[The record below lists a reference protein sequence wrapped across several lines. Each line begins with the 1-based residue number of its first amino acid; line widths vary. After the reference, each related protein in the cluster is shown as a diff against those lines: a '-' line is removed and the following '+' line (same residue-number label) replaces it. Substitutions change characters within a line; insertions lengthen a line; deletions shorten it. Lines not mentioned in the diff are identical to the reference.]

1 MNTDSKLKLSILDQS
16 PVRKGGNARQAL
28 LETTQL
34 AQLAEQLGYV
44 RFWVSE
50 HHNIISLAG
59 STPEVLIAHLA
70 NHTQHIRLGSGGI
83 MLPNH
88 SALKVAENF
97 RMLEAL
103 FPGRIDLGIGRAPG
117 GDKLTAYLLNPS
129 NNFNEQDFVQ
139 QLIDLQG
146 FLSDDSEEGTIHEKI
161 KAIPQAQTIPDLWIL
176 SSSGSSASV
185 AGHFGMAFAF
195 AHFINPMGGPQAV
208 AAYRERFKPSV
219 RLQTPQAAVA
229 IFVLCADTAEKAAQL
244 QAIMDYQMVRMEQGI
259 INGFPSYEEIKNFE
273 YTPAQLAR
281 IEYNRHRVV
290 SGTPEQVKHKLETLA
305 AQYGV
310 DEVVAVTITHDFA
323 DRIRSYELLAEAFA
337 LQTYQPAE
345 AEVS

>member
-1 MNTDSKLKLSILDQS
+1 MATKNTLKLSILDQS
-16 PVRKGGNARQAL
+16 PVRKGGTARQAL
-28 LETTQL
+28 HETTQL
-34 AQLAEQLGYV
+34 AQLAEQLGYS

-129 NNFNEQDFVQ
+129 NTFSEEEFVQ

-146 FLSDDSEEGTIHEKI
+146 FLSDDAEVGTIHEKI
-161 KAIPQAQTIPDLWIL
+161 KAIPQAQSIPDFWIL

-185 AGHFGMAFAF
+185 AAHFGMAFSF
-195 AHFINPMGGPQAV
+195 AHFINPIGGPQAI
-208 AAYRERFKPSV
+208 AAYRERFKPSE
-219 RLQTPQAAVA
+219 QFKAPQANVA
-229 IFVLCADTAEKAAQL
+229 IFVLCADTEEKAAQL
-244 QAIMDYQMVRMEQGI
+244 QAVMDYQMIRVEQGI
-259 INGFPSYEEIKNFE
+259 INGYPPYEEVKGYE

-281 IEYNRHRVV
+281 IQYNRQRVIC
-290 SGTPEQVKHKLETLA
+290 GTPEVVKTKIDNLA
-305 AQYGV
+305 AQYDV
-310 DEVVAVTITHDFA
+310 DEVVAVTITHQFA
-323 DRIRSYELLAEAFA
+323 DRIRSYQLLAEVFS
-337 LQTYQPAE
+337 LPSYQSVAAVHP
-345 AEVS
+345 